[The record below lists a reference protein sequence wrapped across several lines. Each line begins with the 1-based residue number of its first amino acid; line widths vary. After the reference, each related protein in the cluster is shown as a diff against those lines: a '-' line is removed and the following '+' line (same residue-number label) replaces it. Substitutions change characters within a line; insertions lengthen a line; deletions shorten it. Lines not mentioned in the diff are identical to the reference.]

1 MLKSAL
7 QNTILVA
14 GLLIGAVL
22 LGLSVGSLASLRGV
36 PGPTILSSVSPVSAV
51 ATILIL
57 LVPTTLIAIVVGRML
72 NAVVGLFVLGA
83 ALATLS
89 MQCGTI
95 EDLAFGG
102 GSLRATAIESV
113 GWAVLVG
120 ALAVIVLVGSG
131 PLPDVPRR
139 KDTWL
144 AEFLD
149 SGSAVFLAVGLVAL
163 PVAWLVV
170 ATPLKGQAIGGTIL
184 ASAAVGFVGRL
195 VAPRLQPALLF
206 AMPVLAGA
214 AGTLVASFSLSGEL
228 ADAFVSGSLSRLA
241 YPMPIDW
248 AAGALCGV
256 AIGLGWARGFVKVE
270 APSEPAMRRAIRG

>member
-7 QNTILVA
+7 QNSVLVL
-14 GLLIGAVL
+14 GLLLGSVL
-22 LGLSVGSLASLRGV
+22 LGWSVGSLASLRGV
-36 PGPTILSSVSPVSAV
+36 PGPTVFAAVSPVSAA
-51 ATILIL
+51 ATLLIL
-57 LVPTTLIAIVVGRML
+57 LVPATLIAIVVGRIL

-83 ALATLS
+83 SLATLS

-102 GSLRATAIESV
+102 GSLVATAVES
-113 GWAVLVG
+113 GAWAILVG
-120 ALAVIVLVGSG
+120 VLAMIVLVGSG

-139 KDTWL
+139 RSSWL

-149 SGSAVFLAVGLVAL
+149 PGSAVFLAVGLVAL

-184 ASAAVGFVGRL
+184 ASVAVGFVGRL

-214 AGTLVASFSLSGEL
+214 AGSLIASFNLTGAL
-228 ADAFVSGSLSRLA
+228 GDAFVSGTLARLA
-241 YPMPIDW
+241 YPMPMDW

-256 AIGLGWARGFVKVE
+256 AIGLGWARGFVKIDVLD
-270 APSEPAMRRAIRG
+270 EPPMRRAIRG

>member
-7 QNTILVA
+7 QNSILVV
-14 GLLIGAVL
+14 GLLLGAVL
-22 LGLSVGSLASLRGV
+22 LGLSVGSLASIRGV
-36 PGPTILSSVSPVSAV
+36 PGPTIVQSASPLFAA
-51 ATILIL
+51 ATVLVLLIP
-57 LVPTTLIAIVVGRML
+57 VTVIAIVVGRML

-102 GSLRATAIESV
+102 GSLVATAIESV

-120 ALAVIVLVGSG
+120 VLAVVVLVGSG

-139 KDTWL
+139 RDSWA

-149 SGSAVFLAVGLVAL
+149 SSHAIFLAVGLVAL

-214 AGTLVASFSLSGEL
+214 VGTLVANFTLSGDL

-241 YPMPIDW
+241 YPMPLNW
-248 AAGALCGV
+248 ASGALCGV

-270 APSEPAMRRAIRG
+270 APSDAPLRRAIRG

>member
-1 MLKSAL
+1 VATAVESVAWA
-7 QNTILVA
+7 ILV
-14 GLLIGAVL
+14 GVL
-22 LGLSVGSLASLRGV
+22 A
-36 PGPTILSSVSPVSAV
+36 
-51 ATILIL
+51 
-57 LVPTTLIAIVVGRML
+57 M
-72 NAVVGLFVLGA
+72 
-83 ALATLS
+83 
-89 MQCGTI
+89 
-95 EDLAFGG
+95 
-102 GSLRATAIESV
+102 
-113 GWAVLVG
+113 
-120 ALAVIVLVGSG
+120 IVLVGSG

-139 KDTWL
+139 RGSWL

-149 SGSAVFLAVGLVAL
+149 PGNTIFLAVGLVAL

-214 AGTLVASFSLSGEL
+214 AGTFIASFNLKGGL
-228 ADAFVSGSLSRLA
+228 GDAFVSGTLSRLA
-241 YPMPIDW
+241 YPMPMDW

-270 APSEPAMRRAIRG
+270 TSGEPAMRRAIRG

>member
-7 QNTILVA
+7 QNA
-14 GLLIGAVL
+14 LLAAALLAGAVV
-22 LGLSVGSLASLRGV
+22 LGWAAGSLLSLRGV
-36 PGPTILSSVSPVSAV
+36 PGPTVLQSASPIAAA
-51 ATILIL
+51 ATLLAL
-57 LVPTTLIAIVVGRML
+57 LVPVVGIAVVVGRTL

-83 ALATLS
+83 SLACLA
-89 MQCGTI
+89 MRCGTI

-102 GSLRATAIESV
+102 GTLVPVALESV
-113 GWAVLVG
+113 AWAVLVG
-120 ALAVIVLVGSG
+120 ALATIVLVASG

-139 KDTWL
+139 RGSWA
-144 AEFLD
+144 AELLD
-149 SGSAVFLAVGLVAL
+149 SGQAIFLGAGLVAI
-163 PVAWLVV
+163 PVAWIAV

-195 VAPRLQPALLF
+195 LAPRLQPALLF

-214 AGTLVASFSLSGEL
+214 AATLIASFGMNGSV
-228 ADAFVSGSLSRLA
+228 ADAFAAGTLSRLA

-248 AAGALCGV
+248 AAGSLCGV

-270 APSEPAMRRAIRG
+270 APSEPSLRRAIRG

>member
-7 QNTILVA
+7 QNSILVL
-14 GLLIGAVL
+14 GLLVGAVL
-22 LGLSVGSLASLRGV
+22 LGLSVGSLASIRGV
-36 PGPTILSSVSPVSAV
+36 PGPTIVQSASPAFAA
-51 ATILIL
+51 ATLLVL
-57 LVPTTLIAIVVGRML
+57 LVPVTVIAIVVGRML

-89 MQCGTI
+89 MRCGTI

-102 GSLRATAIESV
+102 GSLVATAIESV
-113 GWAVLVG
+113 AWAMLVG
-120 ALAVIVLVGSG
+120 ILAVVVLVGSG

-139 KDTWL
+139 RDSWS

-149 SGSAVFLAVGLVAL
+149 SGQAIFLAVALVAL

-195 VAPRLQPALLF
+195 VAPRLQPAMLF

-214 AGTLVASFSLSGEL
+214 AGTLIANFGLSGEL

-241 YPMPIDW
+241 YPMPLDW

-270 APSEPAMRRAIRG
+270 TPSEPALRRAIRG

>member
-7 QNTILVA
+7 QNSILVL
-14 GLLIGAVL
+14 GLLLGAVL
-22 LGLSVGSLASLRGV
+22 LGWSVGSLSSLRGV
-36 PGPTILSSVSPVSAV
+36 PGPTIVSSVSPVSAA
-51 ATILIL
+51 ATLLIL
-57 LVPTTLIAIVVGRML
+57 LAPATLIAIVVGRML

-83 ALATLS
+83 SLAALS

-102 GSLRATAIESV
+102 ASLVATAVESV
-113 GWAVLVG
+113 AWAILVG
-120 ALAVIVLVGSG
+120 VLAMIVLVGSG

-139 KDTWL
+139 RGSWL

-149 SGSAVFLAVGLVAL
+149 PGNTIFLAVGLVAL

-214 AGTLVASFSLSGEL
+214 AGTYIASFNLKGGL
-228 ADAFVSGSLSRLA
+228 GDAFVSGTLSRLA
-241 YPMPIDW
+241 YPMPMDW

-270 APSEPAMRRAIRG
+270 TSGEPAMRRAIRG

>member
-7 QNTILVA
+7 QNSVLVL
-14 GLLIGAVL
+14 GLLLGSVL
-22 LGLSVGSLASLRGV
+22 LGWSVGSLASLRGV
-36 PGPTILSSVSPVSAV
+36 PGPTVFAAVSPVSAA
-51 ATILIL
+51 ATLLIL
-57 LVPTTLIAIVVGRML
+57 LVPATLIAIVVGRIL

-83 ALATLS
+83 SLATLS

-102 GSLRATAIESV
+102 GSLVATAVES
-113 GWAVLVG
+113 GAWAILVG
-120 ALAVIVLVGSG
+120 VLAMIVLVGSG

-139 KDTWL
+139 RSSWL

-149 SGSAVFLAVGLVAL
+149 PGSAVFLAVGLVAL

-214 AGTLVASFSLSGEL
+214 AGAVIASFNLTGALGDS
-228 ADAFVSGSLSRLA
+228 FVSGTLSRLA
-241 YPMPIDW
+241 YPMPMDW

-256 AIGLGWARGFVKVE
+256 AIGLGWARGFVKIDVLD
-270 APSEPAMRRAIRG
+270 EPPMRRAIRG

>member
-7 QNTILVA
+7 QNSILVV
-14 GLLIGAVL
+14 GLLLGAVL
-22 LGLSVGSLASLRGV
+22 LGLAVGSLASPRGV
-36 PGPTILSSVSPVSAV
+36 PGPTIASSVSPASAV
-51 ATILIL
+51 ATILLL
-57 LVPTTLIAIVVGRML
+57 LVPTTLIAIVVGRIL

-83 ALATLS
+83 SLATLS

-102 GSLRATAIESV
+102 GSLVATAIESV

-139 KDTWL
+139 KDSWPG
-144 AEFLD
+144 EFLD
-149 SGSAVFLAVGLVAL
+149 SGNAIFLAVGLAAL

-214 AGTLVASFSLSGEL
+214 AGTLVASFNLTGGL
-228 ADAFVSGSLSRLA
+228 GDAFVSGSLSRLA

-248 AAGALCGV
+248 AAGSLCGV

-270 APSEPAMRRAIRG
+270 ASSEPAMRRAIRG

>member
-7 QNTILVA
+7 QNSILVV

-22 LGLSVGSLASLRGV
+22 LGLSVGSLASIRGV
-36 PGPTILSSVSPVSAV
+36 PGPTILQSASPALAA
-51 ATILIL
+51 ATMLVL
-57 LVPTTLIAIVVGRML
+57 LVPATVIAIVVGRML

-83 ALATLS
+83 SLATLS

-102 GSLRATAIESV
+102 GNLVATAIESIV
-113 GWAVLVG
+113 WAVVVG
-120 ALAVIVLVGSG
+120 ILAVAVLVGSG

-139 KDTWL
+139 RDSWV

-149 SGSAVFLAVGLVAL
+149 SGQAIFLAVGLVAL
-163 PVAWLVV
+163 PVVWLVV

-214 AGTLVASFSLSGEL
+214 AGALIANFNLSGSL

-241 YPMPIDW
+241 YPMPLDW
-248 AAGALCGV
+248 ASGALCGV
-256 AIGLGWARGFVKVE
+256 AIGLGWARGFVKIE
-270 APSEPAMRRAIRG
+270 APSDAPLRRAIRG

>member
-7 QNTILVA
+7 QNSILVV
-14 GLLIGAVL
+14 GLLLGAVL
-22 LGLSVGSLASLRGV
+22 LGLSVGSLASIRGV
-36 PGPTILSSVSPVSAV
+36 PGPTILQSESPWLAA
-51 ATILIL
+51 ATVLVL
-57 LVPTTLIAIVVGRML
+57 LAPATVIAIVVGRML

-83 ALATLS
+83 SLATLS

-102 GSLRATAIESV
+102 GSLAATAIESV
-113 GWAVLVG
+113 GWAVMVG
-120 ALAVIVLVGSG
+120 ILAIVVLVGSG

-139 KDTWL
+139 RDSWA
-144 AEFLD
+144 AEFRD
-149 SGSAVFLAVGLVAL
+149 VGQAVFLAVALVAL
-163 PVAWLVV
+163 PVAWVV
-170 ATPLKGQAIGGTIL
+170 AATPLKGQAIGATIL

-214 AGTLVASFSLSGEL
+214 AGALVASFSLPGEL

-241 YPMPIDW
+241 YPMPLDW
-248 AAGALCGV
+248 ASGSLCGV

-270 APSEPAMRRAIRG
+270 ASSEPPLRRAVRG